1 MDPFF
6 VTAKTFNLLAGFTI
20 NVSNTN
26 YHYPHSLNSNFRGNT
41 YLSLGASNLTPTK
54 EYVTNTERNW
64 PGLKVR
70 LRGLPVRGSQGD
82 LQQHHHQHTRHLQ
95 LQRGRDNKTSQAE
108 CFCLDVSALP
118 ALRRSHI
125 PTVLLSAK
133 FCNCCLRP
141 QPQSV
146 GASIVELRQPYTA
159 QPTITVNSE
168 LWNLIRIF
176 H

>member
-1 MDPFF
+1 MVSFF
-6 VTAKTFNLLAGFTI
+6 CTAKTFNLLAGFTI

-41 YLSLGASNLTPTK
+41 YLSPGASNLTPTK
-54 EYVTNTERNW
+54 EYVLNGTDLDWRLGSVVSRSVEARATCSNTTTNT
-64 PGLKVR
+64 PAISSCSAAVTTKPAR
-70 LRGLPVRGSQGD
+70 LSVFS
-82 LQQHHHQHTRHLQ
+82 
-95 LQRGRDNKTSQAE
+95 
-108 CFCLDVSALP
+108 LDVSALP